1 MTWTCSSAF
10 KRRIQTMDNYVIF
23 TDSACDI
30 VPSLLAEWGVHC
42 VSLAFR
48 FNHIDQDFLNDDMPI
63 KEFYQNMRDGKIAKT
78 NAVNAETFRNA
89 FEPVLADGTDIL
101 YLGFSS
107 GLSTT
112 FQQGKLAAEDL
123 SEKYPDRK
131 IIAIDTLCAS
141 AGEGLLVKLVLDKK
155 NAGATIEEAADYANE
170 LIPKLAHWFTV
181 EDLVYLKRGGR
192 VSPAVALVGGMLN
205 IKPVMH
211 VDDDGHLIKVGTVR
225 GRKQSLNILADKL
238 LETAEDPAHGTIFI
252 SHGDCEEDAKYL
264 ADTIKSKGGNDVQV
278 ITNVGTVIGAH
289 SGPGTMAL
297 FFVASQR

>member
-1 MTWTCSSAF
+1 MRHLACCTQKEIPNMS
-10 KRRIQTMDNYVIF
+10 QYVIF
-23 TDSACDI
+23 TDSACDL
-30 VPSLLAEWGVHC
+30 VPSLLSEWGVRC

-63 KEFYQNMRDGKIAKT
+63 KEFYQNMRDGHIAKT
-78 NAVNAETFRNA
+78 NAVNAETFRET
-89 FEPVLADGTDIL
+89 FEPVLMEGLDIL

-112 FQQGKLAAEDL
+112 FQQGKLAAEEL
-123 SEKYPDRK
+123 AEKYPERK

-141 AGEGLLVKLVLDKK
+141 AGEGLFVKLVLDKK
-155 NAGATIEEAADYANE
+155 NEGATIEEAADFANA

-192 VSPAVALVGGMLN
+192 VNPAVALVGGMLN

-211 VDDDGHLIKVGTVR
+211 VDDEGHLIKVGTVR

-238 LETAEDPAHGTIFI
+238 METAEDPANGTIFI
-252 SHGDCEEDAKYL
+252 SHGDCEEDARYL
-264 ADTIKSKGGNDVQV
+264 ADTIKSKGGNNVEV

-297 FFVASQR
+297 FFVAKQR

>member
-1 MTWTCSSAF
+1 MS
-10 KRRIQTMDNYVIF
+10 NYVIF

-30 VPSLLAEWGVHC
+30 VPSLLAEWGVGC

-48 FNHIDQDFLNDDMPI
+48 FDHIDEDFLNDDMPI
-63 KEFYQNMRDGKIAKT
+63 KEFYQNMRDGHVAKT
-78 NAVNAETFRNA
+78 NAVNAETFRAN
-89 FEPVLADGTDIL
+89 FEPILAEGTDIL

-112 FQQGKLAAEDL
+112 FQQGRLAAEDL
-123 SEKYPDRK
+123 AEKYPERK
-131 IIAIDTLCAS
+131 IIAVDTLCAS
-141 AGEGLLVKLVLDKK
+141 AGEGLFVKLVLDKK
-155 NAGATIEEAADYANE
+155 NAGATIEEAAAYANE
-170 LIPKLAHWFTV
+170 ILPKLAHWFTV

-205 IKPVMH
+205 IKPIMH
-211 VDDDGHLIKVGTVR
+211 VDDEGHLIKVGTIR
-225 GRKQSLNILADKL
+225 GRKASLNALADKL
-238 LETAEDPAHGTIFI
+238 IETAEDVAGGTFFI

-264 ADTIKSKGGNDVQV
+264 ADTIKSKGGNDVQI

-297 FFVASQR
+297 FFLAKQR

>member
-1 MTWTCSSAF
+1 M
-10 KRRIQTMDNYVIF
+10 KPYVIF
-23 TDSACDI
+23 TDSGCDI

-48 FNHIDQDFLNDDMPI
+48 FNHIDKDFLNEDMPI
-63 KEFYQNMRDGKIAKT
+63 KEFYANMRDGHIAKT
-78 NAVNAETFRNA
+78 NAVNAEAFRLA
-89 FEPVLADGTDIL
+89 FEPVLKEGFDVL

-112 FQQGKLAAEDL
+112 FQQGKLAAEEL
-123 SEKYPDRK
+123 AEQYPDSK

-155 NAGATIEEAADYANE
+155 NSGATIEEAAAYANE
-170 LIPKLAHWFTV
+170 LVPKLAHWFTV

-211 VDDDGHLIKVGTVR
+211 VDDEGHLIKMGTIR
-225 GRKQSLNILADKL
+225 GRKASLNALADKL
-238 LETAEDPAHGTIFI
+238 METAEDPANTPIFI
-252 SHGDCEEDAKYL
+252 SHGDCEEEARYL
-264 ADTIKSKGGNDVQV
+264 ADIIKQKGGNDVTL

-297 FFVASQR
+297 FFIAKQR

>member
-1 MTWTCSSAF
+1 M
-10 KRRIQTMDNYVIF
+10 NPYVIF
-23 TDSACDI
+23 TDSGCDI
-30 VPSLLAEWGVHC
+30 VPSLLNEWG
-42 VSLAFR
+42 
-48 FNHIDQDFLNDDMPI
+48 FNHIDKDFLNDDMPI
-63 KEFYQNMRDGKIAKT
+63 KEFYANMRDGHIAKT
-78 NAVNAETFRNA
+78 NAVNAETFRGA
-89 FEPVLADGTDIL
+89 FEPVLKDGSDIL

-123 SEKYPDRK
+123 AEQYPDRK

-141 AGEGLLVKLVLDKK
+141 AGQGLLVKLVRDRQQ
-155 NAGATIEEAADYANE
+155 AGATIEEAAAYAGE
-170 LIPKLAHWFTV
+170 LVPKLAHWFTV

-211 VDDDGHLIKVGTVR
+211 VDDEGHLIKMGTIR
-225 GRKQSLNILADKL
+225 GRKASLNALADKL
-238 LETAEDPAHGTIFI
+238 AETAEDPANATIFI
-252 SHGDCEEDAKYL
+252 SHGDCEEDARYL
-264 ADTIKSKGGNDVQV
+264 ADVIRQKGGNDVQL

-297 FFVASQR
+297 FFLAKQR

>member
-1 MTWTCSSAF
+1 MN
-10 KRRIQTMDNYVIF
+10 NYVIF

-30 VPSLLAEWGVHC
+30 VPAMLAEWGVRC

-48 FNHIDQDFLNDDMPI
+48 FNHIDKDFLNEDMPI

-78 NAVNAETFRNA
+78 NAVNAETFKNA
-89 FEPVLADGTDIL
+89 FEPVLSDGMDIL

-155 NAGATIEEAADYANE
+155 NEGATIEEAADYANE

-225 GRKQSLNILADKL
+225 GRKQSLNVLADKL

-252 SHGDCEEDAKYL
+252 SHGDCEEEAKYL
-264 ADTIKSKGGNDVQV
+264 ADTIKSKGGNDVQI

>member
-1 MTWTCSSAF
+1 MS
-10 KRRIQTMDNYVIF
+10 NYVIF

-30 VPSLLAEWGVHC
+30 VPSVLAEWGVRC

-48 FNHIDQDFLNDDMPI
+48 FNHIDKDFLNDDMPI
-63 KEFYQNMRDGKIAKT
+63 KEFYQNMRDGKVAKT
-78 NAVNAETFRNA
+78 NAVNAETFRA
-89 FEPVLADGTDIL
+89 TFEPVLAEGNDIL

-123 SEKYPDRK
+123 AEKYPERK
-131 IIAIDTLCAS
+131 IVAIDTLCAS
-141 AGEGLLVKLVLDKK
+141 AGEGLFVKLVLDKK
-155 NAGATIEEAADYANE
+155 NAGATMEETVAYANE
-170 LIPKLAHWFTV
+170 ILPKLAHWFTV

-205 IKPVMH
+205 IKPIMH
-211 VDDDGHLIKVGTVR
+211 VDNEGHLIKVGTIR
-225 GRKQSLNILADKL
+225 GRKQSLNALADKL
-238 LETAEDPAHGTIFI
+238 FETAEDPAGGTIFI
-252 SHGDCEEDAKYL
+252 SHGDCEDEAKYL
-264 ADTIKSKGGNDVQV
+264 AETIKNRGGNDVQI

-297 FFVASQR
+297 FFVAKQR

>member
-1 MTWTCSSAF
+1 MNDF
-10 KRRIQTMDNYVIF
+10 VIF

-30 VPSLLAEWGVHC
+30 YPEVLAEWGVKC
-42 VSLAFR
+42 VSLEFR
-48 FNHIDQDFLNDDMPI
+48 FDHIDRDFKNEEMPI
-63 KEFYQNMRDGKIAKT
+63 KEFYQNMRDGHIAKT
-78 NAVNAETFRNA
+78 NAVNAEAFREA
-89 FEPVLADGTDIL
+89 FEPVLSEGTDIL

-112 FQQGKLAAEDL
+112 FQQGRLAAEEL
-123 SEKYPDRK
+123 AEKYPERR
-131 IIAIDTLCAS
+131 IIAIDSLCAS
-141 AGEGLLVKLVLDKK
+141 AGEGLFVKLVLDRK
-155 NAGATIEEAADYANE
+155 NAGATIEEAADFANQ

-211 VDDDGHLIKVGTVR
+211 VDDEGHLIKVGTIR
-225 GRKQSLNILADKL
+225 GRKASLNALADKL
-238 LETAEDPAHGTIFI
+238 IETAEDPANGTIFI
-252 SHGDCEEDAKYL
+252 SHGDCEEDARYL

-297 FFVASQR
+297 FFVAKQR

>member
-1 MTWTCSSAF
+1 M
-10 KRRIQTMDNYVIF
+10 NPYVIF

-30 VPSLLAEWGVHC
+30 VPELLSEWGVRC

-48 FNHIDQDFLNDDMPI
+48 FDHLDRDFLNEDMPI
-63 KEFYQNMRDGKIAKT
+63 KEFYQNMRDGHIAKT
-78 NAVNAETFRNA
+78 NAVNAETFREA
-89 FEPVLADGTDIL
+89 FEPILKEGTDIL

-123 SEKYPDRK
+123 SALYPERS

-141 AGEGLLVKLVLDKK
+141 AGQGLFVKLVLDKK
-155 NAGATIEEAADYANE
+155 NSGATLEEAASYAKE
-170 LIPKLAHWFTV
+170 LVPKLAHWFTV

-211 VDDDGHLIKVGTVR
+211 VDDDGHLIKISTIR
-225 GRKQSLNILADKL
+225 GRKASLNALADKL
-238 LETAEDPAHGTIFI
+238 METAEDPAGTPIFI
-252 SHGDCEEDAKYL
+252 SHGDCEEDARYL
-264 ADTIKSKGGNDVQV
+264 ADTIKQKGGNDVQI

-297 FFVASQR
+297 FFVAKQR

>member
-1 MTWTCSSAF
+1 MN
-10 KRRIQTMDNYVIF
+10 NYVIF

-30 VPSLLAEWGVHC
+30 VPSVLAEWGVRC

-48 FNHIDQDFLNDDMPI
+48 FNHMDKDFLNDEMPI

-78 NAVNAETFRNA
+78 NAVNAETFRA
-89 FEPVLADGTDIL
+89 SFEPVLNEGTDIL

-123 SEKYPDRK
+123 SEQYPDRK

-141 AGEGLLVKLVLDKK
+141 AGQGLFVKLVLDKK
-155 NAGATIEEAADYANE
+155 NSGATLEEAAAYASE
-170 LIPKLAHWFTV
+170 ILPKLAHWFTV

-205 IKPVMH
+205 IKPIMH
-211 VDDDGHLIKVGTVR
+211 VDDEGHLIKVGTIR
-225 GRKQSLNILADKL
+225 GRKQSLNALADIL
-238 LETAEDPAHGTIFI
+238 FETAEDPAGGTIFI
-252 SHGDCEEDAKYL
+252 SHGDCEDDAKYL
-264 ADTIKSKGGNDVQV
+264 AETIKNRGGNDVQI

-297 FFVASQR
+297 FFIAKQR

>member
-10 KRRIQTMDNYVIF
+10 KRRIQPMDNYVIF

>member
-1 MTWTCSSAF
+1 MNNF
-10 KRRIQTMDNYVIF
+10 LIF

-30 VPSLLAEWGVHC
+30 YPEVLAEWGVRC
-42 VSLAFR
+42 VSLEFR
-48 FNHIDQDFLNDDMPI
+48 FDHMDRDFKNEDMPI
-63 KEFYQNMRDGKIAKT
+63 KEFYQNMRDGHIAKT
-78 NAVNAETFRNA
+78 NAVNAETFREA
-89 FEPVLADGTDIL
+89 FEPALKEGMDIL

-123 SEKYPDRK
+123 AEIYPDRK

-141 AGEGLLVKLVLDKK
+141 AGEGLIVKLALDKK
-155 NAGATIEEAADYANE
+155 NSGADLEETAAYVNE

-192 VSPAVALVGGMLN
+192 VSPAVALVGGMLQ

-211 VDDDGHLIKVGTVR
+211 VDDEGHLIKVGTVR
-225 GRKQSLNILADKL
+225 GRKASLAALADKL
-238 LETAEDPAHGTIFI
+238 KDTAEDPANGTFFI
-252 SHGDCEEDAKYL
+252 SHGDCDADAQTL
-264 ADTIKSKGGNDVQV
+264 CDMLVARGCNNVQI
-278 ITNVGTVIGAH
+278 ITHVGTVIGAH

-297 FFVASQR
+297 FFVAKQR

>member
-1 MTWTCSSAF
+1 MNDF
-10 KRRIQTMDNYVIF
+10 VIY

-30 VPSLLAEWGVHC
+30 YPEVLSQWGVGC

-48 FNHIDQDFLNDDMPI
+48 FDHIDRDFKNEEMPI
-63 KEFYQNMRDGKIAKT
+63 GEFYQHMRDGHIAKT
-78 NAVNAETFRNA
+78 NAVNSETFREA
-89 FEPVLADGTDIL
+89 FESVLTSGTDLL

-123 SEKYPDRK
+123 AEAYPDRK

-141 AGEGLLVKLVLDKK
+141 AGEGPILKLALDKQ
-155 NAGATIEEAADYANE
+155 NEGATIEETAAYVNE

-192 VSPAVALVGGMLN
+192 VSPAVALVGGMLQ

-211 VDDDGHLIKVGTVR
+211 VDNDGHLIKVSTVR
-225 GRKQSLNILADKL
+225 GRKASLAALADKL
-238 LETAEDPAHGTIFI
+238 IETAEDPANGTFFI
-252 SHGDCEEDAKYL
+252 SHGDCDADAKTL
-264 ADTIKSKGGNDVQV
+264 CDLIVAKGGNKVELV
-278 ITNVGTVIGAH
+278 THVGTVIGAH

-297 FFVASQR
+297 FFVAKQR

>member
-1 MTWTCSSAF
+1 MS
-10 KRRIQTMDNYVIF
+10 NYVIF

-48 FNHIDQDFLNDDMPI
+48 FDHIDRDYLNDDMPI
-63 KEFYQNMRDGKIAKT
+63 KEFYRNMRDGHVAKT
-78 NAVNAETFRNA
+78 NAVNSETFRA
-89 FEPVLADGTDIL
+89 TFEPVLAQGQDIL

-112 FQQGKLAAEDL
+112 YQQGKVAAEDL
-123 SEKYPDRK
+123 AARYPDRK
-131 IIAIDTLCAS
+131 IVTIDTLCAS
-141 AGEGLLVKLVLDKK
+141 AGEGLLVKLVLDRK
-155 NAGATIEEAADYANE
+155 NAGATLEEAAEYAQS
-170 LIPKLAHWFTV
+170 LIPRLAHWFTV

-205 IKPVMH
+205 IKPIMH
-211 VDDDGHLIKVGTVR
+211 VDDEGHLIKVGTIR
-225 GRKQSLNILADKL
+225 GRKASLKALADKL
-238 LETAEDPAHGTIFI
+238 FETAEDVAGGTFFI
-252 SHGDCEEDAKYL
+252 SHGDCEDDANAL
-264 ADTIKSKGGNDVQV
+264 AAMIRERGGNDIQI

-297 FFVASQR
+297 FFLAKQR

>member
-1 MTWTCSSAF
+1 MNNF
-10 KRRIQTMDNYVIF
+10 LIF

-30 VPSLLAEWGVHC
+30 YPDVLTEWGVGC

-48 FNHIDQDFLNDDMPI
+48 FDHIDKDFKNEDMPI
-63 KEFYQNMRDGKIAKT
+63 GEFYRNMRDGHIAKT
-78 NAVNAETFRNA
+78 NAVNSETFREA
-89 FEPVLADGTDIL
+89 FEKALADGKDIL

-112 FQQGKLAAEDL
+112 FQQGRLAAEDL
-123 SEKYPDRK
+123 AKVYPQRK

-141 AGEGLLVKLVLDKK
+141 AGEGLIVKMALDKK
-155 NAGATIEEAADYANE
+155 NAGATIEETAAYVTE

-192 VSPAVALVGGMLN
+192 VSPAVALVGGMLQ

-211 VDDDGHLIKVGTVR
+211 VDDEGHLIKVGTVR
-225 GRKQSLNILADKL
+225 GRKASLAALADKL
-238 LETAEDPAHGTIFI
+238 IETAEDPANGTFYI
-252 SHGDCEEDAKYL
+252 SHGDCAEDAQL
-264 ADTIKSKGGNDVQV
+264 LCDMIVAKGGNKVEI
-278 ITNVGTVIGAH
+278 ITHVGTVIGAH

-297 FFVASQR
+297 FFVAKQR

>member
-1 MTWTCSSAF
+1 MN
-10 KRRIQTMDNYVIF
+10 NYCIF

-30 VPSLLAEWGVHC
+30 VPSLLAEWGVRC

-48 FNHIDQDFLNDDMPI
+48 FDHIDKDFLNDDMPI
-63 KEFYQNMRDGKIAKT
+63 KEFYQNMRDGHIAKT
-78 NAVNAETFRNA
+78 NAVNAESFREN
-89 FEPVLADGTDIL
+89 FEPILREGTDIL

-112 FQQGKLAAEDL
+112 FQQGRLAAEEL
-123 SEKYPDRK
+123 AEKYPERK

-141 AGEGLLVKLVLDKK
+141 AGEGLFVKLVLDKK
-155 NAGATIEEAADYANE
+155 NAGATIEEAAAYAQE
-170 LIPKLAHWFTV
+170 ILPKLAHWFTV

-205 IKPVMH
+205 IKPIMH
-211 VDDDGHLIKVGTVR
+211 VDDEGHLIKVGTIR
-225 GRKQSLNILADKL
+225 GRKASLNALADKL
-238 LETAEDPAHGTIFI
+238 IETAENPADGTFFI
-252 SHGDCEEDAKYL
+252 SHGDCEDDANYL
-264 ADTIKSKGGNDVQV
+264 CEQIKSKGGNDVQI

-297 FFVASQR
+297 FFLAKQR

>member
-1 MTWTCSSAF
+1 MS
-10 KRRIQTMDNYVIF
+10 NYVIV

-30 VPSLLAEWGVHC
+30 VPSILAEWGVRC

-48 FNHIDQDFLNDDMPI
+48 FDHIDQDFLSDDMPI
-63 KEFYQNMRDGKIAKT
+63 KEFYQNMRDGHVAKT
-78 NAVNAETFRNA
+78 NAVNAETFRQT
-89 FEPVLADGTDIL
+89 FEPILAGGEDVL

-112 FQQGKLAAEDL
+112 FQQGRLAAEDL
-123 SEKYPDRK
+123 TEKYPDRK

-141 AGEGLLVKLVLDKK
+141 AGEGLFVKLVLDKK
-155 NAGATIEEAADYANE
+155 NAGATIEEAAAYANE
-170 LIPKLAHWFTV
+170 ILPKLAHWFTV

-205 IKPVMH
+205 IKPIMH
-211 VDDDGHLIKVGTVR
+211 VDNEGHLIKVSTIR
-225 GRKQSLNILADKL
+225 GRKASLNALADKL
-238 LETAEDPAHGTIFI
+238 IETAEDVTNGTFFI
-252 SHGDCEEDAKYL
+252 SHGDCEEDARFL
-264 ADTIKSKGGNDVQV
+264 ADAIKSKGGNDVQI

-297 FFVASQR
+297 FFLAKQR

>member
-1 MTWTCSSAF
+1 MN
-10 KRRIQTMDNYVIF
+10 NYVIF

-30 VPSLLAEWGVHC
+30 VPSLLAEWGIRC

-48 FNHIDQDFLNDDMPI
+48 FDHIDRDYLTEDMPI
-63 KEFYQNMRDGKIAKT
+63 EEFYQNMRDGHVAKT
-78 NAVNAETFRNA
+78 NAVNSETFRAA
-89 FEPVLADGTDIL
+89 FEPVLAEGKDIL

-112 FQQGKLAAEDL
+112 YQQGKLAAEDL
-123 SEKYPDRK
+123 APLYPERK
-131 IIAIDTLCAS
+131 IITIDTLCAS
-141 AGEGLLVKLVLDKK
+141 AGQGLLVKLVLDRK
-155 NAGATIEEAADYANE
+155 NEGATLEEAAAYAE
-170 LIPKLAHWFTV
+170 SLIPRLAHWFTV

-211 VDDDGHLIKVGTVR
+211 VDDEGHLIKVGTIR
-225 GRKQSLNILADKL
+225 GRKASLKALADKL
-238 LETAEDPAHGTIFI
+238 IETAEDVAGGTFFI
-252 SHGDCEEDAKYL
+252 SHGDCEEDAKTL
-264 ADTIKSKGGNDVQV
+264 ADMIRAQGGNDVQI

-297 FFVASQR
+297 FFLAKQR

>member
-1 MTWTCSSAF
+1 MN
-10 KRRIQTMDNYVIF
+10 NYVIF

-30 VPSLLAEWGVHC
+30 VPSLLAEWGVRC

-48 FNHIDQDFLNDDMPI
+48 FNHIDEDFINDDMPI

-205 IKPVMH
+205 IKPIMH
-211 VDDDGHLIKVGTVR
+211 VDDDGHLIKVGTIR
-225 GRKQSLNILADKL
+225 GRKQSLNALAAKL